1 MWRLA
6 EAAQAQNWYVKGLQT
21 RLAEI
26 ERRIETACLTAGR
39 HRSEVQLVAVTK
51 TVPLEVIKA
60 AYDLG
65 LRHFGES
72 RLQEARPKIEA
83 LPDDI
88 VWHFVGRLQSNKA
101 KAVAETFAVVH
112 TFEKGS
118 QLVETAK
125 SGRVINGLVE
135 VNIANEQQKAGVL
148 PEALDKFVSE
158 LSNYPQVRFRGL
170 MTIGPLVSEAGLNRP
185 VFKELARLGKELG
198 TEWLSMGMSG
208 DFDVAIQEGAT
219 HVRIGTALFG
229 ERA

>member
-1 MWRLA
+1 
-6 EAAQAQNWYVKGLQT
+6 VTGLQT

-26 ERRIETACLTAGR
+26 ERRIEAACLAAGR
-39 HRSEVQLVAVTK
+39 PRGAVQLVAVTK
-51 TVPLEVIKA
+51 NVPVEVMMA

-101 KAVAETFAVVH
+101 KAVAQMFAVVH
-112 TFEKGS
+112 TLEKSS
-118 QLVETAK
+118 QLKETAK
-125 SGRVINGLVE
+125 SGQVVDGLVE
-135 VNIANEQQKAGVL
+135 VNIAKEQQKAGVL
-148 PEALDKFVSE
+148 PEALDNFVNE

-170 MTIGPLVSEAGLNRP
+170 MTIGPLVSDPERNRP
-185 VFKELARLGKELG
+185 VFKELSRLGKALG
-198 TEWLSMGMSG
+198 SDWLSMGMSG